1 MDLFTEKL
9 YSFLSD
15 KMRANQEEKQMSKT
29 KTFADVQ
36 QELWE
41 TDPYRK
47 FVLDSLGKVMACQ
60 DRLKWSQDKLADEA
74 GLPYDT
80 VHAIFEGDIIP
91 GVEIMNMLMKA
102 VGFEWTLREAS
113 GEDEDEV

>member
-1 MDLFTEKL
+1 MDIFTEKL

-15 KMRANQEEKQMSKT
+15 KMRVKQEEKQMAKI
-29 KTFADVQ
+29 KTFTDVQ

-47 FVLDSLGKVMACQ
+47 FVLDSLGKVMARQ
-60 DRLKWSQDKLADEA
+60 DRLKWSQDRLADEA

-80 VHAIFEGDIIP
+80 VEAIFQGDIIP
-91 GVEIMNMLMKA
+91 GVETMNMLMKA
-102 VGFEWTLREAS
+102 VGFEWTLDNYE
-113 GEDEDEV
+113 ENE

>member
-1 MDLFTEKL
+1 MGIFTEKL
-9 YSFLSD
+9 YSFLKE
-15 KMRANQEEKQMSKT
+15 KMSNPQEEKQMGKI

-47 FVLDSLGKVMACQ
+47 FVLDSLGKVMARQ
-60 DRLKWSQDKLADEA
+60 DRLKWSREKLADEA

-91 GVEIMNMLMKA
+91 GVETMNLLMKA
-102 VGFEWTLREAS
+102 AGFEWTLREAS
-113 GEDEDEV
+113 GEGEE